1 MRWLVKESECE
12 LLPIKN
18 NGMNKAGIAYVVRQF
33 KFIIDIINKYYI

>member
-1 MRWLVKESECE
+1 MIKESECD

-18 NGMNKAGIAYVVRQF
+18 NGRDVVVIECIVRQF